1 MSLTFSSTPTLRG
14 FGHIAGQIAKAADG
28 SARDRGADRRVR
40 RGCIDETAPE
50 AQPWDRN
57 RFASTAERI
66 ATVESLVVVAK
77 ELQAEHSAEFR
88 RGSKKQLEED
98 QQVLKAELDELMA
111 RPSVDRP
118 VGRPATIRLALKEI
132 AAALAKHAMGITRAD
147 VAVYEAIFNFLD
159 FAGSGRWFPSWAKI
173 ARAANCCDKTV
184 ARALKRLKHH
194 GLLAWVTRSTRNSPR
209 IDPAREKRVQTSS
222 AYFLDL
228 KKRMAERVY
237 QRFVQLR
244 DRRHLRFGIP
254 KAAAKP
260 ERAPQPAP
268 SKDVAELRRTIAGF
282 GASLLASDGHL
293 G

>member
-14 FGHIAGQIAKAADG
+14 FGQIAGRIAKANDA
-28 SARDRGADRRVR
+28 SERDRGTDRRVR
-40 RGCIDETAPE
+40 RVCVDEAAPA

-57 RFASTAERI
+57 RFGSTAERI
-66 ATVESLVVVAK
+66 STVESLIVVAK
-77 ELQAEHSAEFR
+77 ELQAEHAAEFP
-88 RGSKKQLEED
+88 RGRKQQLEQD
-98 QQVLKAELDELMA
+98 QQVLSAELAELMA
-111 RPSVDRP
+111 RPPADRP
-118 VGRPATIRLALKEI
+118 VGRPAAIRIALEAI
-132 AAALAKHAMGITRAD
+132 AADLAKHSLGITRTD
-147 VAVYEAIFNFLD
+147 VAIYEAMFDFLC

-173 ARAANCCDKTV
+173 ANAARCCERSV
-184 ARALKRLKHH
+184 GRALRRLGHH
-194 GLLAWVTRSTRNSPR
+194 GLMAWVSRSTRNSPR
-209 IDPAREKRVQTSS
+209 IDPAKETRVQTSH

-260 ERAPQPAP
+260 EQAPQPTP

-282 GASLLASDGHL
+282 GASVFASDGHL

>member
-1 MSLTFSSTPTLRG
+1 MSLTFSSTPTLTG
-14 FGHIAGQIAKAADG
+14 FGQIAGQIAKAVDG
-28 SARDRGADRRVR
+28 SPRDRGTDRRVR

-77 ELQAEHSAEFR
+77 ELQAKHTAEFR

-98 QQVLKAELDELMA
+98 QQMLKAELDELMA
-111 RPSVDRP
+111 RPPADRP
-118 VGRPATIRLALKEI
+118 VGRPATIRLALMEI
-132 AAALAKHAMGITRAD
+132 AAALAKHSMGITRAD
-147 VAVYEAIFNFLD
+147 VSVYEAIFKFLD

-173 ARAANCCDKTV
+173 ARAANCCEKTV
-184 ARALKRLKHH
+184 DRALKRLKHH

-209 IDPAREKRVQTSS
+209 IDPTKEKRVQTSS

-237 QRFVQLR
+237 QRFLQLR
-244 DRRHLRFGIP
+244 EHRARRFGRSL
-254 KAAAKP
+254 AAEP
-260 ERAPQPAP
+260 VQAPPPPP

-293 G
+293 A